1 MIMIIRLIRMRLT
14 TKEIVGKRK
23 HSAIRQWTG
32 SFRSVPAS
40 LDNPALKK
48 EITHTIE

>member
-1 MIMIIRLIRMRLT
+1 MILITWLIRMRLT
-14 TKEIVGKRK
+14 TEEIKDKRNIT
-23 HSAIRQWTG
+23 AVRQWTG